1 MVCPIRKIIHI
12 DMDAFYA
19 SVECRD
25 QPGYRGQPVA
35 VGGLPS
41 SRGVIAAASY
51 EAREYGVHSA
61 MPSALAVKKCPHLIL
76 VRPRFDVYQAVCDQI
91 REIFLEYTDLV
102 EPLSLDEAYLDVT
115 TNKKAL
121 ASASLIAKEVKERI
135 LETTQLTASAGVSVN
150 KFLAKTASCQRKPNG
165 FFLIP
170 PAMAESFVAELPIER
185 FHGIGPVTAEKMRTL
200 GIHTG
205 ADLKKWSEADL
216 IKTFGKVGFYYHQIA
231 RGIDDRPVEANRIR
245 KSVGAEESFA
255 SDLTDVPAMLD
266 ALREIAETLERRMVS
281 CSATGRTLTLKVK
294 YTDYVLVTRSR
305 TFVTAISRAEEMLPV
320 AAELLRAT
328 EVERKHAR
336 LLGLAISQ
344 LDGEKDTECQQLTL
358 NLS

>member
-1 MVCPIRKIIHI
+1 MRKIIHI

-25 QPGYRGQPVA
+25 EPSYRGKPVA

-41 SRGVIAAASY
+41 SRGVICAASY
-51 EAREYGVHSA
+51 EARAFGVHSA
-61 MPSALAVKKCPHLIL
+61 MPSATAVRKCPHLIL
-76 VRPRFDVYQAVCDQI
+76 VRPRFDVYHDVSDQI
-91 REIFLEYTDLV
+91 REIFHEYTDLV

-115 TNKKAL
+115 ENKKGM
-121 ASASLIAKEVKERI
+121 ASASLIAREIKREIIKR
-135 LETTQLTASAGVSVN
+135 TQLTASAGVSIN
-150 KFLAKTASCQRKPNG
+150 KFLAKTASGHQKPDG
-165 FFLIP
+165 FYLIP

-185 FHGIGPVTAEKMRTL
+185 FYGIGPVTAEKMRTL
-200 GIHTG
+200 GVRNG
-205 ADLKKWSEADL
+205 ADLRGWSETDL
-216 IKTFGKVGFYYHQIA
+216 VKTFGKSGFYYYQIA

-255 SDLTDVPAMLD
+255 EDLVDIPSMMN
-266 ALREIAETLERRMVS
+266 ALREIAETLEKRMTG
-281 CSATGRTLTLKVK
+281 CSAAGRTLTLKVK
-294 YTDYVLVTRSR
+294 YADYVSVTRSR
-305 TFVTAISRAEEMLPV
+305 TFAASIWRAEEMLPV
-320 AAELLRAT
+320 AAELLQLT
-328 EVERKHAR
+328 EAENRHAR